1 MHTQFLKAKEP
12 KKSLVH
18 WSKMSTLPAGSI
30 QYLTDDSQVQKIILN
45 QGHGELA
52 HNHSTLSCHYEIF
65 LQGQSTPIDST
76 RFRNAPLWV
85 KLGDGKVINGLE
97 LILST
102 MCVGEIAEGLCT
114 SVYGYGKKGLPN
126 RIPSDATLRIVVEL
140 LSVWEVKGKKRH
152 GRMTVS
158 SLTLCSLK
166 SPNSPRQCIE
176 LALAYKN
183 QGNTFFKS
191 GLLNEALDAYEK
203 VNSCI
208 KRAEECTDKDRMEL
222 DALGIAASSNSS
234 ACYIKLKEWTKVIE
248 ICEKVI
254 SLDPTNIKAYYRLG
268 QAYLETKEYE
278 QGISSVKQGLK
289 HSPSDTSMKALLS
302 QLQQKEA
309 QWLKSRKALY
319 KNMFA

>member
-1 MHTQFLKAKEP
+1 
-12 KKSLVH
+12 
-18 WSKMSTLPAGSI
+18 MSTLPAGSI

-140 LSVWEVKGKKRH
+140 LSVWE
-152 GRMTVS
+152 
-158 SLTLCSLK
+158 

>member
-1 MHTQFLKAKEP
+1 
-12 KKSLVH
+12 
-18 WSKMSTLPAGSI
+18 MSTLPAGSI

-52 HNHSTLSCHYEIF
+52 HNYSTLSCHYEIF

-140 LSVWEVKGKKRH
+140 LSVWE
-152 GRMTVS
+152 
-158 SLTLCSLK
+158 